1 MKTMLENLTGSK
13 LLDQKQVA
21 DILCTT
27 VSTLNSMRYAGKLKD
42 LPYVRFGNRIRYTLT
57 DVYNYI
63 NNHKEGVSNA

>member
-1 MKTMLENLTGSK
+1 MFENLTGPK

-42 LPYVRFGNRIRYTLT
+42 LPFVRFGNRIRYTLT

-63 NNHKEGVSNA
+63 NNHKEGVENA